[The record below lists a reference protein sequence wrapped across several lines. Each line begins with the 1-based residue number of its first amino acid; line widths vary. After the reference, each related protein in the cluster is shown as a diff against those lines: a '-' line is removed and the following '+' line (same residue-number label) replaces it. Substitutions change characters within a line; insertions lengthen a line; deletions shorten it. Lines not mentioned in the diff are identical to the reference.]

1 MNPGSICAYC
11 IHFPVSNN
19 YLPTAVACDFVWKY
33 FIYHV
38 RRTVQLFG
46 IKLNHEIS
54 IIANYLHTRMRLNNL
69 RVLSVTNK
77 ITISHPYLCL
87 TSYSWLYLK
96 IIRVIQARGNYN
108 MFRDKKYSIFFSG
121 VRTQRQQSLSLII
134 IYGILSIWTTACLGR
149 LLVKYLNEQLYLIY
163 EVFGEVTV
171 WCDLTFSRWLLVK
184 I

>member
-19 YLPTAVACDFVWKY
+19 YISTAVACDFVWKY

-54 IIANYLHTRMRLNNL
+54 IIANYLHTPLRLNNL

-77 ITISHPYLCL
+77 ITISHPYLYL
-87 TSYSWLYLK
+87 TSYDSWLYLK

-121 VRTQRQQSLSLII
+121 VRYVRTCVRTYVRYLWYI
-134 IYGILSIWTTACLGR
+134 
-149 LLVKYLNEQLYLIY
+149 KYLDNW
-163 EVFGEVTV
+163 VFGTISGQIFKRAIVF
-171 WCDLTFSRWLLVK
+171 DLWSFWWTKCLMWFDFFAMPSG
-184 I
+184 

>member
-19 YLPTAVACDFVWKY
+19 YIPTAIACDFVWKY

-54 IIANYLHTRMRLNNL
+54 IIANYLHTRLRLNNL

-134 IYGILSIWTTACLGR
+134 IYGILSI
-149 LLVKYLNEQLYLIY
+149 KYLDNC
-163 EVFGEVTV
+163 VFGTTSGQIFKRAIVF
-171 WCDLTFSRWLLVK
+171 DLWSFWWTKCLMWFDFFAMASG
-184 I
+184 